1 VSSLAR
7 LSQEPTIRRI
17 LLEHA
22 SRGVT
27 VQVVLRCVLA
37 AFVLLVVIV
46 VPPAEDARACLAIAI
61 AYLLWSAVV
70 ALVPQR
76 LVLYVWLAL
85 LVDVVALTAVTT
97 VAGLSDDVSWTADI
111 LITGFFVL
119 PVLAAT
125 QLRPWI
131 CVAVVVPTVG
141 AFFWSAVVARQAN
154 GEPWSS
160 VLLRTLV
167 LVGVGVGCILL
178 TRVQRSRV
186 DAIGDLAADRSAL
199 LDETLQLEDRVRR
212 ALSEH
217 LHDGALQYVLAAR
230 QELPDVHDD
239 PEALA
244 RVEHAL
250 RETSQ
255 LLRSTMTE
263 LNPAVLEA
271 AGLPAA
277 LRSLVGSTGARAG
290 LATAVEVRGWP
301 RDERTSADGLL
312 FATARELLT
321 NVVKHAHASRVDVSL
336 TLSDGVARLVVAD
349 DGVGVDPEQ
358 AARRVGEGH
367 IGLASRRIRLE
378 SEGGGLRLEPGD
390 RGGTSAVAE
399 LPLHE
404 V

>member
-1 VSSLAR
+1 VSDLAR
-7 LSQEPTIRRI
+7 LAQEPAIRRI

-46 VPPAEDARACLAIAI
+46 VPPAQDSRACLAIAI
-61 AYLLWSAVV
+61 AYLLFSAGV

-131 CVAVVVPTVG
+131 CVAVVVPTIG
-141 AFFWSAVVARQAN
+141 AFFWSAVVARDAN

-178 TRVQRSRV
+178 TGVQRSRV

-199 LDETLQLEDRVRR
+199 LDETLQVEDRERR
-212 ALSEH
+212 ALAEN

-230 QELPDVHDD
+230 QELADVRDD
-239 PEALA
+239 PESLA

-263 LNPAVLEA
+263 LHPAVLEQS
-271 AGLPAA
+271 GLPVA
-277 LRSLVGSTGARAG
+277 LRSLAESVGARAG
-290 LATAVEVRGWP
+290 LTVQVQIRSWP
-301 RDERTSADGLL
+301 RDTRTTADELL

-321 NVVKHAHASRVDVSL
+321 NVVKHARASTVEVSL
-336 TLSDGVARLVVAD
+336 TLADGVARLVVAD
-349 DGVGVDPEQ
+349 DGVGIDPDG
-358 AARRVGEGH
+358 AVRRLGEGH

-378 SEGGGLRLEPGD
+378 SAGGSLRLSARVPT
-390 RGGTSAVAE
+390 GTEAVAQV
-399 LPLHE
+399 P
-404 V
+404 VTDP

>member
-1 VSSLAR
+1 MSD
-7 LSQEPTIRRI
+7 TTRRI
-17 LLEHA
+17 
-22 SRGVT
+22 G
-27 VQVVLRCVLA
+27 
-37 AFVLLVVIV
+37 
-46 VPPAEDARACLAIAI
+46 PGP
-61 AYLLWSAVV
+61 
-70 ALVPQR
+70 
-76 LVLYVWLAL
+76 
-85 LVDVVALTAVTT
+85 AVTT

-141 AFFWSAVVARQAN
+141 AFFWSAVVAREAN
-154 GEPWSS
+154 GEPWPS

-167 LVGVGVGCILL
+167 LVGVGVGCVLL

-186 DAIGDLAADRSAL
+186 EDIGDLAVDRSAL
-199 LDETLQLEDRVRR
+199 LAEAVEVEDRERR
-212 ALSEH
+212 SLAEH

-230 QELPDVHDD
+230 QELPDVRDD

-250 RETSQ
+250 RETSE

-263 LNPAVLEA
+263 LHPAVLEA
-271 AGLPAA
+271 TGLPAA
-277 LRSLVGSTGARAG
+277 LRSLVGSTGTRAG
-290 LATAVEVRGWP
+290 LATEVEVRGWP

-336 TLSDGVARLVVAD
+336 ALSDGVARLVVAD
-349 DGVGVDPEQ
+349 DGVGLDPAQ

-378 SEGGGLRLEPGD
+378 SEGGRLRLEPGD
-390 RGGTSAVAE
+390 HGGTVAVAE
-399 LPLHE
+399 VPLRDL
-404 V
+404 